1 MLAAVDAGSLRF
13 GDIGAAVGIAFTYFT
28 IIYLTGLGGLFSE
41 RSGIVNIGLEG
52 MMIIGTVTGSWGAHH
67 FTLPPPEGLGWGLPW
82 GPIMGLL
89 IGMLAGAI
97 FASIHA
103 LVTVTFRVDHIVSGV
118 VINLVAVGIARFLST
133 IFFGQATQS
142 DPGQPHMNPV
152 NIPLLWKIPWGF
164 GKAFQQLSPMVV
176 AAALLVFPVW
186 YALYRTRWGLR
197 LRSCGENPEAARSL
211 GVRVAPLRYE
221 GVLLSGALA
230 GLAGAYLSVEV
241 TNAWGEGQTQGL
253 GFIALAAL
261 ILSNWNPIRLMLAAF
276 IFGFAQAIPL
286 RLMDAPGLRLIP
298 DPFVRMTP
306 YVVTIVVL
314 AGFVGKVRPPAAAGR
329 AYEGGAL

>member
-1 MLAAVDAGSLRF
+1 MPL
-13 GDIGAAVGIAFTYFT
+13 GDVGAAIGIALAYFT
-28 IIYLTGLGGLFSE
+28 IIYVTGLGGLFSE

-52 MMIIGTVTGSWGAHH
+52 MMIVGTVTGSWGTAEL
-67 FTLPPPEGLGWGLPW
+67 TPELGLPW
-82 GPIMGLL
+82 GPLAGIL
-89 IGMLAGAI
+89 IGMVSGGV

-103 LVTVTFRVDHIVSGV
+103 LATVTFRVDQIVSGV
-118 VINLVAVGIARFLST
+118 VINLVAIGVARFLST

-142 DPGQPHMNPV
+142 DSGQPRIDP
-152 NIPLLWKIPWGF
+152 IDLPLLSGIPWGL
-164 GKAFQQLSPMVV
+164 GRAFQNLSPMVLV
-176 AAALLVFPVW
+176 AVAMVVPVT

-211 GVRVAPLRYE
+211 GVRVDAYRYQ

-230 GLAGAYLSVEV
+230 GFAGAFLAVEV
-241 TNAWGEGQTQGL
+241 NLSWNEGQTQGL

-261 ILSNWNPIRLMLAAF
+261 ILSNWHPIRLMAAAF

-286 RLMDAPGLRLIP
+286 RLADAPIIGAIP
-298 DPFVRMTP
+298 PEFIRMTP

-329 AYEGGAL
+329 AYEASGGT

>member
-1 MLAAVDAGSLRF
+1 
-13 GDIGAAVGIAFTYFT
+13 
-28 IIYLTGLGGLFSE
+28 
-41 RSGIVNIGLEG
+41 
-52 MMIIGTVTGSWGAHH
+52 
-67 FTLPPPEGLGWGLPW
+67 
-82 GPIMGLL
+82 
-89 IGMLAGAI
+89 
-97 FASIHA
+97 
-103 LVTVTFRVDHIVSGV
+103 
-118 VINLVAVGIARFLST
+118 
-133 IFFGQATQS
+133 
-142 DPGQPHMNPV
+142 
-152 NIPLLWKIPWGF
+152 
-164 GKAFQQLSPMVV
+164 MVV
-176 AAALLVFPVW
+176 AAALLVVPVW

-241 TNAWGEGQTQGL
+241 TNAGARGKQGF

-261 ILSNWNPIRLMLAAF
+261 ILSNWDPIRLMLAAF

-286 RLMDAPGLRLIP
+286 RLMDAPVLRLIP
-298 DPFVRMTP
+298 DRFVRMTP

-329 AYEGGAL
+329 AYEGGTICALASG

>member
-1 MLAAVDAGSLRF
+1 MAL
-13 GDIGAAVGIAFTYFT
+13 GDIGAAIGIALTYFT

-67 FTLPPPEGLGWGLPW
+67 FTLPPPDGLGWGLPW

-89 IGMLAGAI
+89 IGMIAGAT
-97 FASIHA
+97 FATIHA
-103 LVTVTFRVDHIVSGV
+103 LATVTFRVDHIVSGV
-118 VINLVAVGIARFLST
+118 VINLVAVGLARFLST

-152 NIPLLWKIPWGF
+152 NIPVLSSIPWGL
-164 GKAFQQLSPMVV
+164 GRAFQQLSPMVV
-176 AAALLVFPVW
+176 LAALLVFPVSF
-186 YALYRTRWGLR
+186 ALYRTRWGLR

-230 GLAGAYLSVEV
+230 GLAGAYLAVEV
-241 TNAWGEGQTQGL
+241 AYSW
-253 GFIALAAL
+253 
-261 ILSNWNPIRLMLAAF
+261 
-276 IFGFAQAIPL
+276 
-286 RLMDAPGLRLIP
+286 
-298 DPFVRMTP
+298 
-306 YVVTIVVL
+306 
-314 AGFVGKVRPPAAAGR
+314 R
-329 AYEGGAL
+329 ARRRVSDSSLWLH